1 MPIFGGVSFTMIAIS
16 IGICMIYTRVPLIV
30 SYEWAEQEIVY
41 LFYQLLKLLFLS
53 DDPSPRTKI
62 TKITKM
68 A

>member
-1 MPIFGGVSFTMIAIS
+1 
-16 IGICMIYTRVPLIV
+16 MIYTRVPLIV

>member
-1 MPIFGGVSFTMIAIS
+1 MIAIS
-16 IGICMIYTRVPLIV
+16 IGICMIYTKSTID
-30 SYEWAEQEIVY
+30 SIIEWAEQENVY
-41 LFYQLLKLLFLS
+41 LFYQLLQLLFLS